1 MRANPFLKRFS
12 FVRHLGL
19 TKEELKW
26 LQVQIE
32 KVEDWRRYGL
42 LLEFM
47 LTLQDESKVAAFRW
61 VDYVVQKKSLS
72 TMLPPPRF
80 WSG

>member
-1 MRANPFLKRFS
+1 MKGNPFLKRFS

-19 TKEELKW
+19 SKEELKW
-26 LQVQIE
+26 LEVQVE
-32 KVEDWRRYGL
+32 KVDDGRRYGL

-61 VDYVVQKKSLS
+61 LADITNDAEAVALMDDDDD
-72 TMLPPPRF
+72 
-80 WSG
+80 G